1 MKGSFG
7 YFLLGVCFGVAGTV
21 LFDRLRQA
29 GLFAE
34 DAESVSER
42 VLENLSELE
51 NRLELAEAEARA

>member
-21 LFDRLRQA
+21 LVDRLRQA
-29 GLFAE
+29 GFFAE
-34 DAESVSER
+34 DAKSVSER